1 MGRINLC
8 SPDHISLLV
17 HRTFNVSIPRHH
29 IPQDQ
34 WTFEY
39 GPAEN
44 DPEFGEGRGWATDG
58 EPKGAADEEEDVE
71 MNDSIRP
78 KASGE
83 AREAESSGRWVHH
96 LTGSRL
102 GDPDGYVEFTVIGCV
117 HPSLNLS

>member
-1 MGRINLC
+1 M
-8 SPDHISLLV
+8 

-44 DPEFGEGRGWATDG
+44 DPEFGDGRGWGDDEA
-58 EPKGAADEEEDVE
+58 KGASDREGDVE
-71 MNDSIRP
+71 MNDSTSS
-78 KASGE
+78 KDSGE
-83 AREAESSGRWVHH
+83 TREAESSGRWVHH

-102 GDPDGYVEFTVIGCV
+102 GNPDGYVEFTVIGYV
-117 HPSLNLS
+117 LPPSNPI

>member
-1 MGRINLC
+1 M
-8 SPDHISLLV
+8 

-44 DPEFGEGRGWATDG
+44 DPEFGEGRDWATG
-58 EPKGAADEEEDVE
+58 SEPKGAADGEGNVE
-71 MNDSIRP
+71 MNDSAGQ
-78 KASGE
+78 KTSGE
-83 AREAESSGRWVHH
+83 AQEAESSGRWVHH

-102 GDPDGYVEFTVIGCV
+102 GDPDGYVEFTVIGYV
-117 HPSLNLS
+117 LPPSNLP